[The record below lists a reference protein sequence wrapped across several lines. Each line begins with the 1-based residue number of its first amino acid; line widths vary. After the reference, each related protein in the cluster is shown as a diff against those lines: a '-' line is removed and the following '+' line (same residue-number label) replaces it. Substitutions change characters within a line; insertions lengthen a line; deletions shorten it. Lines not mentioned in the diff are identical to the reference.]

1 MIYVS
6 NFRTVED
13 GKKCGKSK
21 TKNTLRKLEWLK
33 EWNVCAKVCYRK
45 NFRYFKEKNKNNI

>member
-45 NFRYFKEKNKNNI
+45 NFRYFKEKDKNNI